1 MLTPTQ
7 VSLDSELVKTLQQI
21 ASEQG
26 KTLDQ
31 VLEESAKVY
40 LRENREASLLREQEA
55 YVSIHAE
62 LKRKYLGQ
70 HVAIY
75 NQELVDHDLDAM
87 ALVRRIRRRFGN
99 APVLFCEVEE
109 QTEREYVIRS
119 PRLEK
124 PL

>member
-7 VSLDSELVKTLQQI
+7 VSLDAELVKSLQQI

-31 VLEESAKVY
+31 VLEESAKEY
-40 LRENREASLLREQEA
+40 LRENREASLLREQEV
-55 YVSIHAE
+55 YVAMHAE

-75 NQELVDHDLDAM
+75 NRELVDHDTDAM
-87 ALVRRIRRRFGN
+87 ALVHRIRQRFGN

-109 QTEREYVIRS
+109 EAEREYVIRS